1 MTRVRDV
8 GGLPLSGESE
18 CGQELRGPVRSAVSV
33 LQTKGSNGFHGVGRF
48 YAMTLDTFRF
58 TFSRPVQLREF
69 IEQTWFIARV
79 STLPTVLV
87 AIPFTVL
94 VTFILN
100 ILLRELGAADLS
112 GASAA
117 FGTVTQIGPMVTVLI
132 VAGAGATA
140 ICADLG
146 SRTIHDE
153 IAALEVMGVDP
164 VKRLVVPRVWAS
176 GFVAVLLNG
185 LVCTI
190 GILGGFVFSVMF
202 QQVSAGAFVANLTLL
217 TGLGEMLI
225 AVVKAGLFGMLAGLV
240 GCYRGLSARGGP
252 KGVGEAVNETVVY
265 AFIGLFVV
273 NIVVTAVGV
282 NLAGG

>member
-1 MTRVRDV
+1 MAGVLDA
-8 GGLPLSGESE
+8 PP
-18 CGQELRGPVRSAVSV
+18 RGAVRSQLRRTV
-33 LQTKGSNGFHGVGRF
+33 TDGRKRLAAGLDGAGHF
-48 YAMTLDTFRF
+48 YAMSLDTFRY
-58 TFSRPVQLREF
+58 TFSRPVQVREF
-69 IEQTWFIARV
+69 IDQVWFIARV
-79 STLPTVLV
+79 STFPTVLV

-94 VTFILN
+94 VTFVLN
-100 ILLRELGAADLS
+100 ILLREIGAADLS

-117 FGTVTQIGPMVTVLI
+117 FGTITQIGPMVTVLI

-176 GFVAVLLNG
+176 AFVAVLLNG

-190 GILGGFVFSVMF
+190 GIVGGFVFSVLF
-202 QQVSAGAFVANLTLL
+202 QGVNPGAFTGNLTLL
-217 TGLGEMLI
+217 TGLAELVI
-225 AVVKAGLFGMLAGLV
+225 AVVKAGLFGLLAGLV
-240 GCYRGLSARGGP
+240 GCYRGMTARGGP
-252 KGVGEAVNETVVY
+252 QGVGEAVNETVVY

-273 NIVVTAVGV
+273 NVLVTAVGV
-282 NLAGG
+282 KVTGG

>member
-1 MTRVRDV
+1 MTDLQQRGGGAAVTQRLAAISGNARRRVR
-8 GGLPLSGESE
+8 GGVDGM
-18 CGQELRGPVRSAVSV
+18 GG
-33 LQTKGSNGFHGVGRF
+33 F
-48 YAMTLDTFRF
+48 YAMTLDTFRY
-58 TFSRPVQLREF
+58 SLARPIQFREF
-69 IEQTWFIARV
+69 IDQTWFIARV

-100 ILLRELGAADLS
+100 ILLKEIGAADLS

-117 FGTVTQIGPMVTVLI
+117 FGTVTQIGPLVTVLI

-190 GILGGFVFSVMF
+190 GIVGGFAFSVLF
-202 QQVSAGAFVANLTLL
+202 QHANPGAFVANLTLL
-217 TGLGEMLI
+217 TGLGELAI
-225 AVVKAGLFGMLAGLV
+225 AVVKAGLFGILAGLV
-240 GCYRGLSARGGP
+240 GCYRGLTARGGP

-273 NIVVTAVGV
+273 NTIVTAIGV
-282 NLAGG
+282 KVTGG

>member
-1 MTRVRDV
+1 MQRRVSGGVDGV
-8 GGLPLSGESE
+8 GG
-18 CGQELRGPVRSAVSV
+18 
-33 LQTKGSNGFHGVGRF
+33 FF
-48 YAMTLDTFRF
+48 AMTLDTFRY
-58 TFSRPVQLREF
+58 TFARPVQYREF
-69 IEQTWFIARV
+69 VDQVWFIARV
-79 STLPTVLV
+79 STFPTVVV

-117 FGTVTQIGPMVTVLI
+117 FGTITQIGPMVTVLI

-140 ICADLG
+140 LCADLG

-153 IAALEVMGVDP
+153 ISALEVMGVDP

-176 GFVAVLLNG
+176 AFVGVLLNG

-190 GILGGFVFSVMF
+190 GILGGFAFSVLF
-202 QQVSAGAFVANLTLL
+202 QDVNPGAFVGNLTLL
-217 TGLGEMLI
+217 TGLSQLLI
-225 AVVKAGLFGMLAGLV
+225 AVVKAGLFGLLAGLV
-240 GCYRGLSARGGP
+240 GCYRGLTARGGA

-273 NIVVTAVGV
+273 NILVTAVGV
-282 NLAGG
+282 KVAGS